1 MVKVK
6 DVAKAAGTSPA
17 TVSRVLNGVSTVNP
31 EIAERVRKAIQ
42 ELNYRPNEAGR
53 NLRRKTDTQLGPD
66 FELRSQHNWKAKQ
79 QIAAKAA
86 ELIRP
91 SDVVVLDSGSTVAG
105 MVPYLN
111 EGTLL
116 YTNSLAI
123 LQSAA
128 RRNLH
133 VHLAPGLYVPEMAAV
148 FGEET
153 EAYFRNRQAT
163 KYFLSSARVDVKNG
177 LWNVNQVT
185 SSVKRAAIECA
196 KEVIL
201 LADHDKFCD
210 ASLST
215 YASLQQVDLLIT
227 DYVPEEFR
235 DRLFES
241 GIHVVEVGAPSR

>member
-1 MVKVK
+1 M
-6 DVAKAAGTSPA
+6 
-17 TVSRVLNGVSTVNP
+17 
-31 EIAERVRKAIQ
+31 
-42 ELNYRPNEAGR
+42 
-53 NLRRKTDTQLGPD
+53 GPD